1 MSEAHYS
8 LLKLNDWLTTTTTT
22 RLLAKCLKHQTFV
35 EITFEDLKVTSHL

>member
-8 LLKLNDWLTTTTTT
+8 LLKLNDWLTTTT